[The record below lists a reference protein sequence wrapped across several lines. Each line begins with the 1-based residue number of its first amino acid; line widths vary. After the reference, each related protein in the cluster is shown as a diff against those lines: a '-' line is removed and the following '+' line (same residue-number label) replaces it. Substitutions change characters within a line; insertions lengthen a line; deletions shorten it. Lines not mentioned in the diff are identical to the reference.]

1 MTYEQMCQWVV
12 KSQGF
17 EWDDFIKKNA
27 DRREEYV
34 ETRNICFYFGWKYY
48 KSLSYSKMGRT
59 FGKDHSTV
67 MHSIKIVK
75 RDINT
80 VGDFSR
86 KMKAYDRHI
95 TEALSTYR
103 LKEDDSDGSMTSLLL
118 TSIEQMRLVAEAY
131 CRITGKKII

>member
-1 MTYEQMCQWVV
+1 MTYDEMCKWVV

-17 EWDDFIKKNA
+17 EWDDFIKSNA
-27 DRREEYV
+27 NRREEYV

-59 FGKDHSTV
+59 FGKDHATV
-67 MHSIKIVK
+67 MHSIKVVK